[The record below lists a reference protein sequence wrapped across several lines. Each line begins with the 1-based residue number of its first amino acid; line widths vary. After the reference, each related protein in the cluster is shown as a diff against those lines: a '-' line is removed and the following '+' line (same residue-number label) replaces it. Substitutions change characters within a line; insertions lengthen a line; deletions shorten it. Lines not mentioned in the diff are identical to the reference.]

1 MLTRRLERVLGEKFR
16 FFCFDLEN
24 FIKAFFFVK
33 CYQFHGSIFLRHW
46 SHMQRLS
53 QKSEVD
59 GRSILLVPRD
69 TVLHIV
75 SPALTTQ
82 AICPW
87 RVQSAQF
94 PNPQTR
100 VLASVTHPST
110 KHKTRN
116 KFHSYLT
123 AANGKW
129 VSAPDFLFFEAR
141 HDYPNSQ

>member
-1 MLTRRLERVLGEKFR
+1 
-16 FFCFDLEN
+16 
-24 FIKAFFFVK
+24 
-33 CYQFHGSIFLRHW
+33 
-46 SHMQRLS
+46 MQRLS
-53 QKSEVD
+53 QKSEVG

-123 AANGKW
+123 AANGE
-129 VSAPDFLFFEAR
+129 FLHLIFYFSKHAMTIQIA
-141 HDYPNSQ
+141 NKLIITK